1 MVYFLLAFV
10 NGKLSDE
17 ERVKKAYLR
26 LGVFWCL
33 NPRTHNEGGLPTSP
47 LPPPPPKVFFK
58 FLLEDQTSAPAVFI
72 SCLFIPRTHFEA
84 GLVMVDY
91 YGYEI

>member
-1 MVYFLLAFV
+1 MVYFVLAFG

-17 ERVKKAYLR
+17 ERVKKVCFR
-26 LGVFWCL
+26 LVSSGVL
-33 NPRTHNEGGLPTSP
+33 ILGRTTRGGCQPP
-47 LPPPPPKVFFK
+47 PFPPPPEVFSK
-58 FLLEDQTSAPAVFI
+58 FFLEDKTSAPAVFI

-84 GLVMVDY
+84 SLVMVDY

>member
-1 MVYFLLAFV
+1 MA
-10 NGKLSDE
+10 KLW
-17 ERVKKAYLR
+17 LMN
-26 LGVFWCL
+26 LGSITL
-33 NPRTHNEGGLPTSP
+33 DPSNAN
-47 LPPPPPKVFFK
+47 FK
-58 FLLEDQTSAPAVFI
+58 FFLEDQTSAPAVSI

>member
-1 MVYFLLAFV
+1 M
-10 NGKLSDE
+10 N
-17 ERVKKAYLR
+17 
-26 LGVFWCL
+26 LGSITL
-33 NPRTHNEGGLPTSP
+33 DPSNAN
-47 LPPPPPKVFFK
+47 FK
-58 FLLEDQTSAPAVFI
+58 FFLEDQTSAPAVFI

>member
-1 MVYFLLAFV
+1 MVYFVLAFG

-17 ERVKKAYLR
+17 ERVKRACFR
-26 LGVFWCL
+26 HGVFWCV
-33 NPRTHNEGGLPTSP
+33 NARTYNEGWLPNSP
-47 LPPPPPKVFFK
+47 TPPPPEVFLK
-58 FLLEDQTSAPAVFI
+58 FFLEDKTSAPAVFI

-84 GLVMVDY
+84 SLVMVDY

>member
-1 MVYFLLAFV
+1 MFPTWPVSSGV
-10 NGKLSDE
+10 
-17 ERVKKAYLR
+17 LR
-26 LGVFWCL
+26 LGRTTRGNCQTPPSPAPQVFL
-33 NPRTHNEGGLPTSP
+33 
-47 LPPPPPKVFFK
+47 KFF
-58 FLLEDQTSAPAVFI
+58 LEDKTSAPAVFI

>member
-1 MVYFLLAFV
+1 MA
-10 NGKLSDE
+10 KLW
-17 ERVKKAYLR
+17 LMN
-26 LGVFWCL
+26 LGSITL
-33 NPRTHNEGGLPTSP
+33 DPSNAN
-47 LPPPPPKVFFK
+47 FK
-58 FLLEDQTSAPAVFI
+58 FVLEDQTSAPAVFI